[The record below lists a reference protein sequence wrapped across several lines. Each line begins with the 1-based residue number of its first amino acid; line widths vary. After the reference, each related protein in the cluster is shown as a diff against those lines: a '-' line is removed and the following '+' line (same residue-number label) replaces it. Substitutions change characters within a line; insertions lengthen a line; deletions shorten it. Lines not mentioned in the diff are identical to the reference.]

1 MHSFRR
7 CRRGSVAGG
16 GGLARGLCW
25 RRRRMEL
32 SLCVNDGVCVVEST
46 NYESMYIVCY
56 TAMTMELCTVLNATV
71 D

>member
-25 RRRRMEL
+25 RRRMEL